1 MPWRTKGNRFSSRS
15 CSMSFLNLSQ
25 RFALPSSHYG
35 HSSYNRTERSVR
47 THGKISEILFA
58 VFMFPRFHDDPS
70 EIPCL
75 LQLFTWRMFIQ
86 IPHTPIFI
94 RSILLVFLPRL
105 NTETILNCW
114 CASSYQHRDSMK
126 PKPRMKT
133 LTTCIRLSL
142 NVEMFVFA
150 RSTSPEVSFW
160 KVFFLPIRDR
170 LREPK
175 VAD

>member
-1 MPWRTKGNRFSSRS
+1 MPWRTKGDRFSSRS

-35 HSSYNRTERSVR
+35 HRSHNRTERSVR

-58 VFMFPRFHDDPS
+58 AFMFPRFHDDPR
-70 EIPCL
+70 EISCL

-94 RSILLVFLPRL
+94 RCILYLVL
-105 NTETILNCW
+105 ILKL
-114 CASSYQHRDSMK
+114 SLTVDVPSYQHRDSMK
-126 PKPRMKT
+126 PKPRMRT
-133 LTTCIRLSL
+133 LTACIRFSL

-160 KVFFLPIRDR
+160 KGIFCSSGTG
-170 LREPK
+170 
-175 VAD
+175 